1 MHGLTRGAAN
11 FIVQNVFFFN
21 ISFSTIGKYLRK
33 FSKALQNQGKKGNI
47 NSAKDERHH
56 VENIYSFK
64 FTEECKMAVKKAT
77 VDSTMA
83 KVEAAKTEVKA
94 APAKAAAPKKTAP
107 AKAAAEK
114 KAAPAKAAAP
124 KKAAPA
130 KKAATAEKVVIEY
143 AGGSVVT
150 ADIVARAK
158 EVSGKKTIKELNV
171 YYQPETGMVYFTAD
185 GEEGSFAL

>member
-1 MHGLTRGAAN
+1 
-11 FIVQNVFFFN
+11 
-21 ISFSTIGKYLRK
+21 
-33 FSKALQNQGKKGNI
+33 
-47 NSAKDERHH
+47 
-56 VENIYSFK
+56 
-64 FTEECKMAVKKAT
+64 MAVKKAT

-83 KVEAAKTEVKA
+83 KVEAAKSEVKVA
-94 APAKAAAPKKTAP
+94 AEKKTAP

-114 KAAPAKAAAP
+114 KAAPAKAAAEKKAAP
-124 KKAAPA
+124 AKAAAEKKAAPA
-130 KKAATAEKVVIEY
+130 KKATPAKKTATAEKVVIEY

>member
-1 MHGLTRGAAN
+1 
-11 FIVQNVFFFN
+11 
-21 ISFSTIGKYLRK
+21 
-33 FSKALQNQGKKGNI
+33 
-47 NSAKDERHH
+47 
-56 VENIYSFK
+56 
-64 FTEECKMAVKKAT
+64 MAVKKAT

-94 APAKAAAPKKTAP
+94 APAKAAAPKKTAPAKAAAEKKAAP